1 MKRII
6 YLLTYLAVAVI
17 GILLLIFNQQ
27 TLSEEMPPAPALHAV
42 VFVTGVLFVIPGVV
56 MLLAATRTKL
66 AEDGSVISK
75 PWYRTVIA
83 LITLIWGI
91 LLLAVTG
98 KFTEILAITIG
109 VSLIISGIGSVT
121 WIYNAVRPYRLPI
134 WWYIMPIVVACVG
147 VLCIAVINDFDQRG
161 HSSMIAAIV
170 GGIALILLAANGI
183 MSLNR
188 TRHIRKEEKAKEK
201 AAALA
206 AEEAAKAAESE
217 AANATDTEPN
227 TEVKSE

>member
-6 YLLTYLAVAVI
+6 YLLTYLALAVI
-17 GILLLIFNQQ
+17 GVLLLIFNQQ
-27 TLSEEMPPAPALHAV
+27 ALSEEMPPAPALHAV
-42 VFVTGVLFVIPGVV
+42 VLVTGALFAIPGIV
-56 MLLAATRTKL
+56 MLVAGSRVKL
-66 AEDGSVISK
+66 ADDGSVISK

-98 KFTEILAITIG
+98 KFTEILAITVG
-109 VSLIISGIGSVT
+109 VSLIISGIASAT

-134 WWYIMPIVVACVG
+134 WWYILPIVVACIG
-147 VLCIAVINDFDQRG
+147 VVCIAVINDFEQRG
-161 HSSMIAAIV
+161 HSSMLAAII
-170 GGIALILLAANGI
+170 GGIALLLLAANGI

-201 AAALA
+201 AAA
-206 AEEAAKAAESE
+206 EEAAKASATEAAESNEQAESAE
-217 AANATDTEPN
+217 A
-227 TEVKSE
+227 KSE